1 MEFRYEYT
9 PNLKAEQV
17 ASLRESVGWDA
28 RVEKFKKK
36 LGNTY
41 FCVACFKDDNLV
53 GYLDVVS
60 DGIDD
65 AYIRDLVVHP
75 DYQRRGI
82 GLNLLNMVIKR
93 VKSDGIKMV
102 NVIFEPRLEKFYKRA
117 NFVIMSAGQIDNEKL

>member
-9 PNLKAEQV
+9 PDLKAEQV

-41 FCVACFKDDNLV
+41 FCVACLKDDSLV

-82 GLNLLNMVIKR
+82 GLKLLNMVIKR

-117 NFVIMSAGQIDNEKL
+117 NFVIMSAGLIDNEKL

>member
-1 MEFRYEYT
+1 MELRYEYT

-17 ASLRESVGWDA
+17 ARLRESVGWDA

-41 FCVACFKDDNLV
+41 FCVACFAEDRLV

-82 GLNLLNMVIKR
+82 GLKLLDMVIKR
-93 VKSDGIKMV
+93 VKSDGIKMI
-102 NVIFEPRLEKFYKRA
+102 NVIFEPRLEEFYRKA
-117 NFVIMSAGQIDNEKL
+117 NFVIMSAGLIDNEKS

>member
-93 VKSDGIKMV
+93 AKSDGIKMV

>member
-41 FCVACFKDDNLV
+41 FCVACFKDDRLI

-93 VKSDGIKMV
+93 AKSDGIKMV
-102 NVIFEPRLEKFYKRA
+102 NIIFEPRLEKFYKRA

>member
-1 MEFRYEYT
+1 MELRYEYT

-17 ASLRESVGWDA
+17 ARLRESVGWDA

-41 FCVACFKDDNLV
+41 FCVSCFAENRLV

-75 DYQRRGI
+75 DYQHRGI
-82 GLNLLNMVIKR
+82 GLKLLDMVIKR
-93 VKSDGIKMV
+93 VKSDGIKMI
-102 NVIFEPRLEKFYKRA
+102 NVIFEPRLEEFYRKA
-117 NFVIMSAGQIDNEKL
+117 NFVIMSAGLIDNEKS

>member
-93 VKSDGIKMV
+93 AKSDGIKMV
-102 NVIFEPRLEKFYKRA
+102 NVIFEPRLENFYKRA

>member
-93 VKSDGIKMV
+93 AKSDGIKMV
-102 NVIFEPRLEKFYKRA
+102 NIIFEPRLEKFYKRA

>member
-93 VKSDGIKMV
+93 AKSDGIQMV

-117 NFVIMSAGQIDNEKL
+117 NFAIMSAGQIDNEKL

>member
-28 RVEKFKKK
+28 RVGKFKKK

-41 FCVACFKDDNLV
+41 FCVACLKDDRLV

-65 AYIRDLVVHP
+65 AYIRLVVHP
-75 DYQRRGI
+75 DYQRRGV

-93 VKSDGIKMV
+93 V
-102 NVIFEPRLEKFYKRA
+102 
-117 NFVIMSAGQIDNEKL
+117 

>member
-9 PNLKAEQV
+9 PNLKPEQV
-17 ASLRESVGWDA
+17 ANLRKSVGWDT

-41 FCVACFKDDNLV
+41 FCVGCFRGNRLV

-93 VKSDGIKMV
+93 VQSDGIKMV
-102 NVIFEPRLEKFYKRA
+102 NVIFEPRLEKFYKKA
-117 NFVIMSAGQIDNEKL
+117 NFDILFAGQIDNEKL